1 MAPPGDS
8 RRLEHV
14 SDRSAA
20 DRLYALHC
28 LEQVQLRDL
37 ERTRRWIEDAQRQ
50 VSEEERRL
58 EREAQPPPEWMSEQ
72 SIGAGPPTIHT
83 TLGDRADACWD
94 LKVDHVKVRPILREQ
109 ALRAID
115 EAGATAC
122 ERCRPDTELGIL
134 G

>member
-1 MAPPGDS
+1 MTAQSDPPPTATE
-8 RRLEHV
+8 RLQMLQFHLRV
-14 SDRSAA
+14 
-20 DRLYALHC
+20 LLQ
-28 LEQVQLRDL
+28 QVDQA
-37 ERTRRWIEDAQRQ
+37 RRWIADAERE
-50 VSEEERRL
+50 VGEEARRL

-72 SIGAGPPTIHT
+72 SIGARPPTIHT
-83 TLGDRADACWD
+83 TLGDHADACWD
-94 LKVDHVKVRPILREQ
+94 IKVDHARVRPILREQ